1 MKEADSS
8 TRLKPGEKHSKNTPA
23 APQPGKA
30 RRADARS
37 PQHRANQDDL
47 GIGADHR
54 TDEME
59 KDKRGTFP

>member
-1 MKEADSS
+1 MKEADRN
-8 TRLKPGEKHSKNTPA
+8 TRLKPGEKHSENAPA
-23 APQPGKA
+23 APQPGKV
-30 RRADARS
+30 RRADPES
-37 PQHRANQDDL
+37 PQHRANQDAL